1 MKGSMSTLNETN
13 VRLFGAAKSWIEGE
27 ALRQL
32 YATSKL
38 EGMRLA
44 VGFPD
49 LHPGKGSP
57 VGAAFVTEGLIYP
70 YVIGGDIGCGMALFK
85 TNLVQRD
92 IKPNRWSELRYD
104 LEHPWQGD
112 VSEVLAAE
120 ELESTEFNEALGT
133 IGGGNHFAE
142 LQRVEEVL
150 DASAFKQF
158 GLGKQQLVVLV
169 HSGSRGLGESVLRA
183 YVDEHQA
190 NGSDVHPP
198 QYAIKSGSDSGRAGV
213 VFSGAT
219 SRHCYGGR
227 AESFAAAAYLKDHDI
242 AVLWAKANR
251 ALIARRFVQA
261 IGAEAECL
269 WDGCHNS
276 INRRESEGE
285 ALWVHRKGAV
295 VTEGEAV
302 AIPGS
307 RGSLSYLVKPIG
319 DGESHA
325 WSLAHGAGRK
335 WARSETRLRMRE
347 RFGMHQLTQTPLG
360 GRVICEQRELLYEE
374 APAGYKNIEDV
385 VQDLVDAGLISVI
398 ATFRPLLTYKTRAL
412 RR

>member
-1 MKGSMSTLNETN
+1 MKGSMNTLTGTN
-13 VRLFGAAKSWIEGE
+13 VRLFASAKSWIDGE

-49 LHPGKGSP
+49 LHTGKGSP

-70 YVIGGDIGCGMALFK
+70 YLIGGDIGCGMALFK
-85 TNLVQRD
+85 TDLVQRD
-92 IKPNRWSELRYD
+92 IKLNRWTGLRFD
-104 LEHPWQGD
+104 LEHPWEGD
-112 VSEVLAAE
+112 VGEVLAAA
-120 ELESTEFNEALGT
+120 ELESSEFDEALGT

-142 LQRVEEVL
+142 LQRVEEIL
-150 DASAFKQF
+150 DASAFKRF

-169 HSGSRGLGESVLRA
+169 HSGSRGLGESVLRV

-190 NGSDVHPP
+190 NGSD
-198 QYAIKSGSDSGRAGV
+198 
-213 VFSGAT
+213 
-219 SRHCYGGR
+219 
-227 AESFAAAAYLKDHDI
+227 AESFAAATYLKDHDI
-242 AVLWAKANR
+242 AARWAKANR
-251 ALIARRFVQA
+251 ALIARRFVDA

-276 INRRESEGE
+276 ITRRESEGDT
-285 ALWVHRKGAV
+285 LWVHRKGAV
-295 VTEGEAV
+295 VTEGDPV
-302 AIPGS
+302 VIPGS
-307 RGSLSYLVKPIG
+307 RGSLSYLVKPTG

-374 APAGYKNIEDV
+374 APAAYKNIEDG

>member
-1 MKGSMSTLNETN
+1 MKGSMNTLTETN
-13 VRLFGAAKSWIEGE
+13 VRLFASAKSWIEGE

-70 YVIGGDIGCGMALFK
+70 YLLGGDIGCGMALFK
-85 TNLVQRD
+85 TDLVQRD
-92 IKPNRWSELRYD
+92 IKLNRWAGLRFD
-104 LEHPWQGD
+104 LEHPWEGD
-112 VSEVLAAE
+112 VGKVLAAA
-120 ELESTEFNEALGT
+120 ELESSEFDEALGT

-142 LQRVEEVL
+142 LQRVEEIL
-150 DASAFKQF
+150 DASAFKRF

-190 NGSDVHPP
+190 NGSD
-198 QYAIKSGSDSGRAGV
+198 
-213 VFSGAT
+213 
-219 SRHCYGGR
+219 
-227 AESFAAAAYLKDHDI
+227 AESFAAATYLKEHDI
-242 AVLWAKANR
+242 AVRWAKTNR
-251 ALIARRFVQA
+251 ALIARRFVEA

-276 INRRESEGE
+276 ITRSESEGDT
-285 ALWVHRKGAV
+285 LWVHRKGAV
-295 VTEGEAV
+295 VTEGEPV
-302 AIPGS
+302 VIPGS
-307 RGSLSYLVKPIG
+307 RGSLSYLVKSTG

-374 APAGYKNIEDV
+374 APAAYKNIEDV
-385 VQDLVDAGLISVI
+385 VQDLVDAGLVSVI